1 MFVDLSRKRERLRAM
16 PMLDLILLLVGALV
30 AAFVS
35 GLSGF
40 AFGLVS
46 LSFWIWRFPLAELAA
61 LVVFGSLVAQ
71 ITAIPG
77 VLRHVELRLL
87 LPFILGAIFG
97 LPLGTWLIAHV
108 DLGVFRLGVGLL
120 LVVFAAFQLLIG
132 PRLWPIRFGGAAVEA
147 AIGAASGVLGGLA
160 GLSGA
165 LPAMWAVVR
174 GWSKERQRSLFLTF
188 NTFCHVVA
196 MTGLV
201 VAGHIDAGTLTR
213 FAMLLPALVGGA
225 WLGALAYGRVSTDQF
240 RRLVL
245 LLLGASGIVL
255 TVQNGWQAL
264 AG

>member
-1 MFVDLSRKRERLRAM
+1 M
-16 PMLDLILLLVGALV
+16 PAPDLILLLAGAIV

-61 LVVFGSLVAQ
+61 MVVFGSLVAQ

-77 VLRHVELRLL
+77 VWRHIEWRLL
-87 LPFILGAIFG
+87 LPFVGGASLG

-108 DLGVFRLGVGLL
+108 DLGLFRLGVGLL
-120 LVVFAAFQLLIG
+120 LIGFAAFQLLIG
-132 PRLWPIRFGGAAVEA
+132 PRLWPIRVGGVAVEA
-147 AIGAASGVLGGLA
+147 GIGWLGGVLGGLA
-160 GLSGA
+160 GLSGV

-174 GWSKERQRSLFLTF
+174 GWSKERQRSLFLAF

-196 MTGLV
+196 LIGLI
-201 VAGHIDAGTLTR
+201 AAKHIDAAMLSR
-213 FAMLLPALVGGA
+213 FALLLPALIAGA
-225 WLGALAYGRVSTDQF
+225 WLGTLAYGRVSADQF

-245 LLLGASGIVL
+245 LLLAAAGVVL
-255 TVQNGWQAL
+255 TVQNGWRAL